1 MNNLIKNIDQ
11 LIHFAKEEP
20 LIVDKRTMII
30 FSTDGTRPDPTQASF
45 YTEAQRVHGFRGES
59 GQKVVVWNGT
69 SMCIDE
75 AYQLI
80 KKNIMKDAINC
91 KIDITMQTLKY
102 GNLKKPEGFE
112 FTETYYDAYF
122 TVLKS
127 WKADLEQRAKRA

>member
-1 MNNLIKNIDQ
+1 MNNLIQSIEQ
-11 LIHFAKEEP
+11 LLHFAKEEP
-20 LIVDKRTMII
+20 LIVDKRTMTV

-45 YTEAQRVHGFRGES
+45 YTEAQRVHGFRGET
-59 GQKVVVWNGT
+59 GQKVVIWNGT

-75 AYQLI
+75 AYHLI
-80 KKNIMKDAINC
+80 KKNIIKDALDSKLDVTANSI
-91 KIDITMQTLKY
+91 KF